1 MCRIRYEQISTSH
14 KSDFEYLDS
23 DTGRILNIDSDRM
36 DLKCPL
42 NEIGYGWIIFVLFT
56 SISTHIIRYMK
67 LQTLQLQ
74 SLFKHTTQST
84 NYFDD
89 QTAYYLYIIKTVRA
103 LGFVLAYL
111 KTENALQNLREHVII
126 YTDECACV
134 FVSTYIVIVFQ
145 KNINSEF

>member
-1 MCRIRYEQISTSH
+1 MDTQFHMCRIRYEWISTSH

-23 DTGRILNIDSDRM
+23 DTGPIQSHRM
-36 DLKCPL
+36 DLKYPL
-42 NEIGYGWIIFVLFT
+42 NKFGYGWIIFVPFM

-111 KTENALQNLREHVII
+111 KTENALQNSKKILLFYRVSVL
-126 YTDECACV
+126 ACL
-134 FVSTYIVIVFQ
+134 
-145 KNINSEF
+145 